1 MKSMLSSYSNK
12 NINTT
17 QKNIVLLISKTK
29 VKNVN
34 ICIYIL
40 VTLYSSFSFLNNLCS
55 FLKVYFV
62 YFYGLAR
69 STHNKMM
76 SICLHSYTACIQY
89 LTCFWSE
96 LLLIRDNRLKLLII
110 SLWPFTIKSFS
121 FVKCI
126 TLRWWRKLKQ
136 KFKHIINGTLK

>member
-34 ICIYIL
+34 IRVYIL

-55 FLKVYFV
+55 FLKNIF
-62 YFYGLAR
+62 
-69 STHNKMM
+69 
-76 SICLHSYTACIQY
+76 CLF
-89 LTCFWSE
+89 LWSC
-96 LLLIRDNRLKLLII
+96 
-110 SLWPFTIKSFS
+110 TINS
-121 FVKCI
+121 
-126 TLRWWRKLKQ
+126 Q
-136 KFKHIINGTLK
+136 

>member
-29 VKNVN
+29 VNN
-34 ICIYIL
+34 IL

-55 FLKVYFV
+55 FFKIYFV

-126 TLRWWRKLKQ
+126 ILRWWRKLKE

>member
-29 VKNVN
+29 VNN
-34 ICIYIL
+34 IL

-55 FLKVYFV
+55 FFKIYFV
-62 YFYGLAR
+62 YFCSLAW

-126 TLRWWRKLKQ
+126 TLRWWRKLKE

>member
-29 VKNVN
+29 VNN
-34 ICIYIL
+34 IL

-55 FLKVYFV
+55 FFKIYFV

-126 TLRWWRKLKQ
+126 TLRWWRKLKE